1 MLVSV
6 FFLSCRLVS
15 GCRDVGVGLRV
26 DGFTGVGDISNI
38 TVVVVSGVGYGLDAT
53 IGKSNRV

>member
-1 MLVSV
+1 LLVSV

-15 GCRDVGVGLRV
+15 GCRGVGFGLRV

-53 IGKSNRV
+53 IGKSNGV